1 METTKLYDIYM
12 MFGED
17 YRSPC
22 LNFAI
27 DSLNDVATYY
37 NAYSF
42 STESDVIS
50 IYMSDA
56 LNTTLYEKCY
66 LNLQSFAISGV
77 DLPDDFESAI

>member
-17 YRSPC
+17 YRGPC

-37 NAYSF
+37 NAYDF
-42 STESDVIS
+42 ST
-50 IYMSDA
+50 
-56 LNTTLYEKCY
+56 
-66 LNLQSFAISGV
+66 
-77 DLPDDFESAI
+77 